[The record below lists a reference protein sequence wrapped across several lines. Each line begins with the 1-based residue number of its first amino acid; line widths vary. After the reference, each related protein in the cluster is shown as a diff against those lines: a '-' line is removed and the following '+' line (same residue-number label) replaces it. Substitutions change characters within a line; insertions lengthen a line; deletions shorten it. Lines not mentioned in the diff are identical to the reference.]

1 MCTTSSI
8 VCQSGQE
15 LKSHCFVTKIPRL
28 LSPMAGGRLRLRS
41 MTQLILVLSLLML
54 LPPPLHSA
62 RLAGDE
68 PRTLENVKP
77 EAPSTG
83 MEEGE
88 GHGHRLAP
96 AKAARP
102 LRILAEPV
110 PARRKARRG
119 MGTME
124 LPSPQDATSRGKEIA
139 AAQQMNCGAIQSDT
153 HQQVRNPCRHQSMER
168 LVLLVVKTRK
178 LA

>member
-1 MCTTSSI
+1 MCNTSSS
-8 VCQSGQE
+8 VSQAR
-15 LKSHCFVTKIPRL
+15 KSHCFVTKIPRL

-41 MTQLILVLSLLML
+41 TTQLILVLSLLML
-54 LPPPLHSA
+54 LLPPLHSA

-68 PRTLENVKP
+68 PRTLGGVKP

-83 MEEGE
+83 REEGE

-119 MGTME
+119 MGAME
-124 LPSPQDATSRGKEIA
+124 LPSPQDDATRRGKEEIA
-139 AAQQMNCGAIQSDT
+139 AAQQMNCVEFSSLIHT
-153 HQQVRNPCRHQSMER
+153 SM
-168 LVLLVVKTRK
+168 
-178 LA
+178 